1 VDYVFRKCQFV
12 QGFSPEWGGP
22 AASRRGVAAAARQCR
37 DVVTSDDAGLGP
49 AIFDTEGKAA
59 RTAILFRNRALH
71 GMGRLGAW
79 LAWLMQRHEREFA
92 TLAIDV
98 RAAAAA

>member
-1 VDYVFRKCQFV
+1 M

-22 AASRRGVAAAARQCR
+22 AASRRGVAAAARPCR
-37 DVVTSDDAGLGP
+37 DVVISDDAGWRRFV
-49 AIFDTEGKAA
+49 FDTEGKAA
-59 RTAILFRNRALH
+59 RSAILFRNRALH
-71 GMGRLGAW
+71 GMGRLGAR
-79 LAWLMQRHEREFA
+79 LAWLMQRHEGEFA